1 MTNGAGAAYNLTT
14 FHVTADLLTLTEEQ
28 VRAEILEFTLQDGP
42 VELQPAN
49 FGITSART
57 DSLAFRAEIKSK
69 ILRLAYKTICNTLFI
84 ELCPG
89 YSNQPHAALDHIC
102 QVHSHC
108 NGNSVVSS
116 VQSFYQQL
124 MSTSR
129 RFSSEHDYPV
139 SVCAHF
145 QDGLDPDLIT
155 GFHRLFPQHS
165 TVQSLNAAHQW
176 KTLREMLQAAQQAE
190 DDFLTVTRI
199 ARKAVG
205 LSQAFSATTTGGD
218 LGNQATAGAYPSQ
231 AETTLT
237 RYSGGGGYSTD
248 GSTPSG
254 GGESKRVYSC
264 LSCGG
269 HHPWSEF
276 CNGKHMVICMNA
288 NNPGVHE
295 NAQKNIDR
303 MKANHQKRHRAN
315 TKRKNLGTANL
326 LDFDKAGQKHIQ
338 EQVLNVMG
346 SCDVVIDHTSVA
358 SLVTTPSTVTTP
370 AGCGRG
376 HP

>member
-1 MTNGAGAAYNLTT
+1 MTNGAGAAYNLTI
-14 FHVTADLLTLTEEQ
+14 FHGTADLRTLTEEQ
-28 VRAEILEFTLQDGP
+28 VRAEILDFTLQDGP
-42 VELQPAN
+42 VELQPAS
-49 FGITSART
+49 FGDTSTQT
-57 DSLAFRAEIKSK
+57 DSLALRAEIESK
-69 ILRLAYKTICNTLFI
+69 ILCLAYKTICNTLFI

-129 RFSSEHDYPV
+129 PFSSQHDYPV

-145 QDGLDPDLIT
+145 QDGLDRDLIT

-205 LSQAFSATTTGGD
+205 LSQAFSATTTGGVN
-218 LGNQATAGAYPSQ
+218 NQATAGTYPSQ
-231 AETTLT
+231 AETTRT
-237 RYSGGGGYSTD
+237 HYSGSGGYSTD
-248 GSTPSG
+248 RSTPSG
-254 GGESKRVYSC
+254 GGGSKWVYSC
-264 LSCGG
+264 FGCGKT
-269 HHPWSEF
+269 HPWSEF
-276 CNGKHMVICMNA
+276 CDCKHVEICLNA
-288 NNPGVHE
+288 NNPDVHE
-295 NAQKNIDR
+295 NVQNR
-303 MKANHQKRHRAN
+303 PHE
-315 TKRKNLGTANL
+315 
-326 LDFDKAGQKHIQ
+326 GQPS
-338 EQVLNVMG
+338 E
-346 SCDVVIDHTSVA
+346 
-358 SLVTTPSTVTTP
+358 TPSSEHQEEESWDGQST
-370 AGCGRG
+370 
-376 HP
+376 